1 MMRCWRARS
10 RAGATRALRSS
21 VYAGTVCKIEKA
33 VIRQAGNGF
42 FIGSVDELCR
52 ATAWHAAQSRLLFD
66 LEYSNRIS
74 QTFGLLIER
83 TRRGRRLLD

>member
-33 VIRQAGNGF
+33 VIRLVGNGF
-42 FIGSVDELCR
+42 FIGSIDELCR
-52 ATAWHAAQSRLLFD
+52 ATTSQAAQSRLLFD
-66 LEYSNRIS
+66 LEHSNRIS